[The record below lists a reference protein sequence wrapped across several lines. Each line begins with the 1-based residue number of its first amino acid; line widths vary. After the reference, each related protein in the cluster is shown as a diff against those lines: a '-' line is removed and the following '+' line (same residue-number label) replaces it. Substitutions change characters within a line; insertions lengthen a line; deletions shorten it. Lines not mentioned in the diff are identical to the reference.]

1 MCDSCEVV
9 RVVLV
14 DDTRDLRDLLKIVLT
29 RAGFEVVGEAG
40 DGAEAI
46 EAVRRHTPDL
56 VLLDLSMPVMDG
68 LTALPFVRELVPE
81 ACIVVFS
88 GFGADSLADRAI
100 AAGADAYLEK
110 GLSAK
115 RMVERISALV
125 QRETPSIG
133 A

>member
-1 MCDSCEVV
+1 MCESCTPL

-14 DDTRDLRDLLKIVLT
+14 DDTTDLRHLMRIVLT
-29 RAGFEVVGEAG
+29 RAGFEVVGEAA
-40 DGAEAI
+40 DGAAGI
-46 EAVRRHTPDL
+46 EAVRDLGPDL

-68 LTALPFVRELVPE
+68 ITALPFIRKAAPR
-81 ACIVVFS
+81 ACIIVFS
-88 GFGADSLADRAI
+88 GFGAGGRAEQAL

-115 RMVERISALV
+115 RIVESINALLP
-125 QRETPSIG
+125 EPPSLP